1 MGGGVRCLFT
11 LFRGGCNGFGL
22 SLLLGGE
29 RGKEALTVPPSGS
42 PDSYD
47 PKMLWRIVTNGGE
60 RGGIMVANYV
70 AAFVPHGV
78 SMLHSLFHG
87 HRRHRVGE
95 EANGDI
101 LWAKF
106 ACHWPRRSPWAPSPA
121 PLGSSPFDDT
131 SCQRG
136 GRGASSLVRPNQ
148 GVGRPLLG
156 APRHY
161 LPPRCWHDRQR
172 CRGNVHCLFFHCRAR

>member
-1 MGGGVRCLFT
+1 
-11 LFRGGCNGFGL
+11 
-22 SLLLGGE
+22 
-29 RGKEALTVPPSGS
+29 
-42 PDSYD
+42 
-47 PKMLWRIVTNGGE
+47 
-60 RGGIMVANYV
+60 MVANYV

-78 SMLHSLFHG
+78 GMLHPFLHG

-106 ACHWPRRSPWAPSPA
+106 ARRWPRRSPWAPSPA
-121 PLGSSPFDDT
+121 PLGSSPLDDAPGR
-131 SCQRG
+131 RG

-156 APRHY
+156 AVF
-161 LPPRCWHDRQR
+161 LPGAGRIARGVVAICIASSSTAGLAKAWLAGDGSPLSPYMDSDPTNGMMDFLAMVMVL
-172 CRGNVHCLFFHCRAR
+172 CR